1 MNQRGFVLPS
11 PTMLMAAVIIALS
24 ISNVVFVTLYRSIVN
39 EYSNFKSTVE
49 KESEL
54 LRLDNERKLAE
65 INAVTRQVESDYAK
79 ARAALAA
86 GPRVVR
92 VRSACSGTGILPTLT
107 SPAQGLDATAE
118 TRTIDP
124 AQCETYLNAGIAD
137 ATQLIWLQ
145 KFILDAHEASK

>member
-1 MNQRGFVLPS
+1 MPW
-11 PTMLMAAVIIALS
+11 IIA
-24 ISNVVFVTLYRSIVN
+24 ITATLTALLFLNLYSGVKD
-39 EYSNFKSTVE
+39 EYSNFKSAVA

-79 ARAALAA
+79 ARAAMAA

-92 VRSACSGTGILPTLT
+92 VRDTCSGTGILPANGTAAT
-107 SPAQGLDATAE
+107 GIDATPS
-118 TRTIDP
+118 TGTIDP

-137 ATQLIWLQ
+137 ATQLMWLQ